1 MNLKLSAL
9 RRPLRSIALQVH
21 VALFLSSFFDLHL
34 SQDIHLCITFLML
47 IPYFVVVL
55 PFFHKIILQVF
66 IFEIFKVYCFY
77 FFIMKIIN
85 ANVVCINAWAFLY
98 MLINFNFF
106 LLFCKM
112 FFQQFTFLF
121 FLVFFSLNLWSF
133 WFFLQKVRQKN
144 KMKIIASVF
153 VHKQTQC
160 FCLFDLSVFSSD

>member
-77 FFIMKIIN
+77 FFIIKIIN

-98 MLINFNFF
+98 MLINFIFSCSFAKCSFNNLPFYFF
-106 LLFCKM
+106 W
-112 FFQQFTFLF
+112 
-121 FLVFFSLNLWSF
+121 FSLVWTCEVFDSSCRKLDKKQDENYS
-133 WFFLQKVRQKN
+133 KCVRP
-144 KMKIIASVF
+144 
-153 VHKQTQC
+153 
-160 FCLFDLSVFSSD
+160 